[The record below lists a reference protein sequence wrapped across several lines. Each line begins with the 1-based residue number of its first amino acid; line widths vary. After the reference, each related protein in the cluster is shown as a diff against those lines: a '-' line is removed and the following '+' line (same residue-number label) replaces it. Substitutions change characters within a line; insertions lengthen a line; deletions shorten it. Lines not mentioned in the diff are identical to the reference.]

1 MLLKTTKR
9 LFKGQYQYK
18 LVLTCAGAGWFRGGN
33 FQETLDNLKKI
44 NLTDNNNWQAKSI
57 KTKED
62 LDYAFELQSHL
73 KKLINIE
80 VRVESP
86 WVTIYTNSKSDI
98 DELVKIDE
106 DKVKYISV
114 PPAKTLLDENTIILP
129 KINHDYKVTLGKTTH
144 EHSTFIQWAENNA
157 KLKLTKTCKRE
168 LTRDYSWGGT
178 YFYVTGDNNLLMTK
192 MHLGGSINKVE
203 RIIKA

>member
-18 LVLTCAGAGWFRGGN
+18 LVLTCAGAGWFRGGDWN
-33 FQETLDNLKKI
+33 GPLENLKRI
-44 NLTDNNNWQAKSI
+44 DLTSKTNWHAKSI
-57 KTKED
+57 KTDED
-62 LDYAFELQSHL
+62 LDYALKLQSRL
-73 KKLINIE
+73 KKLTGIE

-86 WVTIYTNSKSDI
+86 WVTIYTNSKSNI
-98 DELVKIDE
+98 DELVKLGR

-114 PPAKTLLDENTIILP
+114 PPAKTILDNNTIILP

-144 EHSTFIQWAENNA
+144 EHSAFVQWAENNA

-168 LTRDYSWGGT
+168 LSRDCSWGGT
-178 YFYVTGDNNLLMTK
+178 YFYVSGDNNLLMAK
-192 MHLGGSINKVE
+192 MHLAGSINKVE